1 MMTVPGKT
9 ERWFV
14 QRLFVSYGIG
24 EPVKN
29 WVTANETKDM
39 TEDQALVIAGDD
51 EGNRVIHEVTTRT
64 VVPRGHKYG
73 ECDPHPCHQ

>member
-1 MMTVPGKT
+1 MTIPGKT

-14 QRLFVSYGIG
+14 QTLFVSYGTEKI
-24 EPVKN
+24 EH
-29 WVTANETKDM
+29 WVTLNETGNM
-39 TEDQALVIAGDD
+39 TEDQALAIAGDN